1 MNEPQPHTSK
11 RKSWSRWLD
20 ALFWVAVIGFV
31 GYKLWPQTA
40 AAFGVGGERTAA
52 GNVVVQTLEG
62 DTVSLESLRGQ
73 VVLVNF
79 WATWCPPCRA
89 EMPGFQDV
97 YEDKRGEGFT
107 IVGLSTDPTGA
118 STVEAFLRERGITY
132 PVAMATTQSIQAFG
146 AGRALPRSFL
156 IDRQGRVRH
165 QVTGI
170 FTEVA
175 LRQAV
180 ERLLA
185 EE

>member
-1 MNEPQPHTSK
+1 MNEPQSQIPK

-20 ALFWVAVIGFV
+20 ALFWAAVLGFV

-40 AAFGVGGERTAA
+40 AAFGVGGERSAVS
-52 GNVVVQTLEG
+52 NVAVQTLEG
-62 DTVSLESLRGQ
+62 DTVSLASLRGQ

-97 YEDKRGEGFT
+97 YEEKREQGFT

-118 STVEAFLRERGITY
+118 ATVEAFLRERGITY
-132 PVAMATTQSIQAFG
+132 PVAMATMQSIQAFD

-185 EE
+185 EQ